1 MRACTRAG
9 TRGRV
14 PSCNALSNP
23 PGAPAELC
31 RTILK
36 RSCIA
41 ADPLPGRRGAAGIVD
56 RRRWAAGGHHHRP
69 ASNLKP
75 SSSLRALRE

>member
-14 PSCNALSNP
+14 PSCNLLSNP

-31 RTILK
+31 HTLLK

-41 ADPLPGRRGAAGIVD
+41 ADPLPGWASCCGDRGAAEIGC
-56 RRRWAAGGHHHRP
+56 W
-69 ASNLKP
+69 
-75 SSSLRALRE
+75 RAPP

>member
-14 PSCNALSNP
+14 PSCRALSHH

-31 RTILK
+31 QTLSEAILHF
-36 RSCIA
+36 CG
-41 ADPLPGRRGAAGIVD
+41 PAAGPGEALWGSWSGGD
-56 RRRWAAGGHHHRP
+56 GLLAGTTT
-69 ASNLKP
+69 
-75 SSSLRALRE
+75 